1 MCLLWSKLN
10 WVVDAQGKVVSNILV
25 DLSWEMKHV
34 RAFKQSLS
42 IKENTVITVHSRKLN
57 PWETEF
63 CGIILMLRKGVCLIQ
78 SSLLQPSSQFMNKA
92 YWKQFYLVQPY
103 SSCTVEWMWALQQS
117 IYDRYPPRIPTAL
130 SESRAQISGNTQS
143 LLIGS
148 FLDVCTK

>member
-10 WVVDAQGKVVSNILV
+10 WVVDAQGKVVSNILI

-103 SSCTVEWMWALQQS
+103 SSCIVEWMWALQQCPLVYGS
-117 IYDRYPPRIPTAL
+117 IHLEFQLLYLRAEHRYLEIH
-130 SESRAQISGNTQS
+130 S
-143 LLIGS
+143 LYLLAVS
-148 FLDVCTK
+148 